1 MSLKGL
7 INFFNLDG
15 MDEEDEFEN
24 YVDDYEEEAPQRTTA
39 ARSSRNTAK
48 ESCIIG
54 IKSFKIYYNRKKKEK
69 WVDSADQNPK

>member
-24 YVDDYEEEAPQRTTA
+24 YVDDYEEEAPQRTTS

-48 ESCIIG
+48 EPS
-54 IKSFKIYYNRKKKEK
+54 
-69 WVDSADQNPK
+69 

>member
-1 MSLKGL
+1 
-7 INFFNLDG
+7 

-48 ESCIIG
+48 ESSEEKG
-54 IKSFKIYYNRKKKEK
+54 KMGGFQERSSRHSRSSKRNRAGERKYMKRSRK
-69 WVDSADQNPK
+69 NPLIF

>member
-39 ARSSRNTAK
+39 VIPQKNH
-48 ESCIIG
+48 
-54 IKSFKIYYNRKKKEK
+54 RKKKEK

>member
-39 ARSSRNTAK
+39 AVIPQKNH
-48 ESCIIG
+48 
-54 IKSFKIYYNRKKKEK
+54 RKKKEK
-69 WVDSADQNPK
+69 WVDSAGQNQK